1 MNSKAPTASSTR
13 PRLIIDARA
22 YPRLLALAERARV
35 QVPDLAD
42 RLIEEI
48 ERADLRA
55 TTEMPNDVVTLGSEV
70 TFRHADA
77 DMDVHGRAT
86 QGAVAERT
94 QTVHIV
100 APEEADIER
109 RRISVLTPVGAA
121 LLGLAVGQ
129 KISWQMPDK
138 RDAVLEVIAVRQ
150 PNDPAPH

>member
-1 MNSKAPTASSTR
+1 MNVKAPTASAAR
-13 PRLIIDARA
+13 PRLIIDERA
-22 YPRLLALAERARV
+22 YPRLLALAERARA

-55 TTEMPNDVVTLGSEV
+55 SSEMPGDVVTLGSEV
-70 TFRHADA
+70 TFRHD
-77 DMDVHGRAT
+77 
-86 QGAVAERT
+86 ERT

-100 APEEADIER
+100 APEDADIER
-109 RRISVLTPVGAA
+109 RWISVLTPVGAA

-138 RDAVLEVIAVRQ
+138 REAVLEVLSVRQ
-150 PNDPAPH
+150 PNERVPH